1 MLPGKGLRSKLLIYF
16 FTLILLPF
24 TTLGVLGNW
33 VSSKTIEEEAT
44 RHTTQMI
51 EQVQNNT
58 DSYIKDMENII
69 KLLANEPEVV
79 EFLNINP
86 ILQNVDKEPVET
98 EIKRLVTNLQGNHPE
113 IAGILLVNEDDFDI
127 SNEMYRY
134 SKDPLTTE
142 SWYIGAIRSPSIFHL
157 ISNPIGRN
165 IKNRVNYSADEVV
178 SIVKAIEDPI
188 TGKYRGVILIDLKLE
203 ILEKVIKGVTLG
215 KSGFLYL
222 MDANGNV
229 VYTPVNDVVYRVN
242 SEWLHTTSNNLVKR
256 ILGKR
261 FQILVSESKYT
272 GWKTV
277 GVFSLNDTLQEV
289 TKVRNYSFVI
299 GLVTLL
305 LGIAAA
311 ILFTNSIVK
320 PIAKLRLL
328 MKKAE
333 EGDLNVTFDSRSQD
347 EVAQL
352 GSSFNNMISEIRN
365 LVDMVYKEQKS
376 KREAELRVL
385 QEQIKPHFLY
395 NTLDTIQ
402 WMAQE
407 DKPDE
412 IVKMIAALTNLF
424 RIGLNK
430 GKEMIRVKEEIEHIR
445 SYLFIQKARYED
457 KLAYDI
463 YFDEDIEDLL
473 VLKLI
478 LQPLVENAIYHGI
491 KARRGTG
498 KIIITAKRK
507 EHLIVFSVSDNGVGI
522 SPGRLEQLKDLFDDG
537 IPLKDKSGYGSFNI
551 NERMKLTFGQEYGLH
566 MTSTEGEGTT
576 VEIWHPIIKEGDRY
590 VENANC

>member
-1 MLPGKGLRSKLLIYF
+1 MLSGKGLRSKLLIYF

-33 VSSKTIEEEAT
+33 VSSKTIEQEAT
-44 RHTTQMI
+44 RHTKQMI

-69 KLLANEPEVV
+69 KLLANEPEVI

-86 ILQNVDKEPVET
+86 LFPKVNMEPVET
-98 EIKRLVTNLQGNHPE
+98 EIKRLMSNLQGNHPE
-113 IAGILLVNEDDFDI
+113 IAGIILVNGYDFDI

-134 SKDPLTTE
+134 SKDALTTE
-142 SWYIGAIRSPSIFHL
+142 TWYMGAVRSPSKFQL

-165 IKNRVNYSADEVV
+165 IKSQVNYSADEVV
-178 SIVKAIEDPI
+178 SLVKAIEDPN
-188 TGKYRGVILIDLKLE
+188 TGKFRGVILIDLKLE

-215 KSGFLYL
+215 KSGFLYM

-229 VYTPVNDVVYRVN
+229 VYTPVNEVVYRVN
-242 SEWLHTTSNNLVKR
+242 AEWLETKSNNLVKK
-256 ILGKR
+256 ISGKR
-261 FQILVSESKYT
+261 FQILVSESQYT

-289 TKVRNYSFVI
+289 TKVRNYSIVI
-299 GLVTLL
+299 GFVTLL
-305 LGIAAA
+305 LGISAA

-320 PIAKLRLL
+320 PIGKLRLL

-333 EGDLNVTFDSRSQD
+333 EGDLNVYFDSRSQD

-352 GSSFNNMISEIRN
+352 GSSFNNMIAEIRK

-430 GKEMIRVKEEIEHIR
+430 GKEMIR
-445 SYLFIQKARYED
+445 
-457 KLAYDI
+457 
-463 YFDEDIEDLL
+463 
-473 VLKLI
+473 
-478 LQPLVENAIYHGI
+478 
-491 KARRGTG
+491 
-498 KIIITAKRK
+498 
-507 EHLIVFSVSDNGVGI
+507 
-522 SPGRLEQLKDLFDDG
+522 
-537 IPLKDKSGYGSFNI
+537 
-551 NERMKLTFGQEYGLH
+551 
-566 MTSTEGEGTT
+566 
-576 VEIWHPIIKEGDRY
+576 
-590 VENANC
+590 